1 MRIFQNSDSFPRICG
16 RVIDSLLSVHL
27 RHYSC
32 MTLAYGLSS
41 TENKI
46 SKALFFFF
54 LNSNFFPKDVCDS
67 TNRTWRA
74 FVMRKTG
81 FVCIGI

>member
-1 MRIFQNSDSFPRICG
+1 MRIFQNSDSFSRICG

-27 RHYSC
+27 RHYSS

-46 SKALFFFF
+46 SKALFFF
-54 LNSNFFPKDVCDS
+54 LNSSFFFLRMSATALTEP
-67 TNRTWRA
+67 
-74 FVMRKTG
+74 G
-81 FVCIGI
+81 ELLL

>member
-27 RHYSC
+27 RHYSS

-46 SKALFFFF
+46 SKALFFLTPVFF
-54 LNSNFFPKDVCDS
+54 LRMSATALTEP
-67 TNRTWRA
+67 
-74 FVMRKTG
+74 G
-81 FVCIGI
+81 ELLL